1 VHPAYSVIV
10 FTTLSGAGYGL
21 LAWLGIYATLGTLPA
36 DRRFGA
42 AALALALGFIT
53 AGLLSSMLHLGH
65 PERAWRALSQW
76 RSSWLSREGV
86 AAAATYVP
94 ALLFALGWLILGKT
108 SGFWALLALLT
119 TISALITV
127 ICTALIYQS
136 LKPIPHWNNGWVL
149 PNYVALAGMTGALWF
164 DSVAQLFGL
173 ARFKAPMLGII
184 TIAIALALKLSYW
197 RFIDRIKSDST
208 AESAT
213 GLGHLGTVRLF
224 EAPHTSDNYLM
235 KEMGFHIGRKHATKL
250 RWIAL
255 LLGFAI
261 PFILSL
267 IVLSTPGW
275 IAATAAILAAVLA
288 MLGVLVE
295 RWLFFAEAKHTVT
308 LYYGDGQRQRPV

>member
-21 LAWLGIYATLGTLPA
+21 LGWLGIYAALGMLPA

-42 AALALALGFIT
+42 VALALALGFIT

-86 AAAATYVP
+86 AAVATYVP
-94 ALLFALGWLILGKT
+94 ALLFALDWIILGRT
-108 SGFWALLALLT
+108 SGLWGLLGLMSAAG
-119 TISALITV
+119 ALITV

-136 LKPIPHWNNGWVL
+136 LKPIQRWNNGWVL
-149 PNYVALAGMTGALWF
+149 PNYLALAAMTGALWL
-164 DSVAQLFGL
+164 DAATQLFGF
-173 ARFKAPMLGII
+173 ARLNVSMLGII
-184 TIAIALALKLSYW
+184 TIAIALALKLGYW
-197 RFIDRIKSDST
+197 RFIDHIKSNST

-224 EAPHTSDNYLM
+224 EAPHTSENYLM
-235 KEMGFHIGRKHATKL
+235 KEMGFRIARKHATKL
-250 RWIAL
+250 RRIAL

-261 PFILSL
+261 PFMLSL
-267 IVLSTPGW
+267 ITLRPPGW
-275 IAATAAILAAVLA
+275 TATAAAILAAVLA
-288 MLGVLVE
+288 TLGVLVE

-308 LYYGDGQRQRPV
+308 LYYGDGQGSL